1 MLPFIELF
9 HLHISTY
16 VLLQM
21 AAYLAAC
28 MFAFHRLYQGGL
40 PHQAAKLALSTAA
53 GAFLGSHLLVWAYQI
68 LAGWIGAGLQPGAGP
83 SQAALLAVGG
93 SSSLGGVAG
102 GISGLFLAS
111 RRFGLAPG
119 RVFDLVI
126 PAVPL
131 GQAIGR
137 LGCQA
142 AGCCYGRPTE
152 SWLGLYLPD
161 DAGAWQARYPT
172 QLLSSALDLAIFAGL
187 LWLDRRFERRGRPFD
202 GLLFVIYLLAFSL
215 KRFLVEFLRADA
227 QRVLGPLTTAHFFA
241 GGFFLLAAGLLL
253 AGLAL
258 RRRAEP
264 GELAPQSS

>member
-28 MFAFHRLYQGGL
+28 MFAFHRLYRGGL
-40 PHQAAKLALSTAA
+40 AQRAAALTLSTAA
-53 GAFLGSHLLVWAYQI
+53 GAFLGSHLLVWAYQL
-68 LAGWIGAGLQPGAGP
+68 LAGWIGAAVQSGDVTNQVV
-83 SQAALLAVGG
+83 LLAVGG

-111 RRFGLAPG
+111 RHYKLAAG
-119 RVFDLVI
+119 RVFDLVV

-142 AGCCYGRPTE
+142 AGCCYGQPTE

-161 DAGAWQARYPT
+161 DVGAWQVRYPT

-202 GLLFVIYLLAFSL
+202 GLLFIIYLLAFSL
-215 KRFLVEFLRADA
+215 KRFLIEFLRADA
-227 QRVLGPLTTAHFFA
+227 QRVFGPLTTAHFFA
-241 GGFFLLAAGLLL
+241 GGFFLLGMGLLL

-258 RRRAEP
+258 RRRAAV
-264 GELAPQSS
+264 GETGSQSS